1 MGKRFILQ
9 TLGGIKMRFREL
21 TRTSRLNEAVRFNKV
36 SGGRG
41 SYTFRKEFSKDIAVE
56 VQYYPENHH
65 TYLTIPMAGN
75 YAIQDLMCQRDVA
88 KAIIDFCSEL
98 CPNGDPNEVDTRILD
113 DVLKSA
119 VKRR

>member
-1 MGKRFILQ
+1 
-9 TLGGIKMRFREL
+9 MRFSKL
-21 TRTSRLNEAVRFNKV
+21 TKTPGLNEAVRFNKV

-56 VQYYPENHH
+56 VQYYPENRH

-75 YAIQDLMCQRDVA
+75 YTIQDLMCQRDVA

-98 CPNGDPNEVDTRILD
+98 CPSGDPNEVDTRILD
-113 DVLKSA
+113 GILKSIP
-119 VKRR
+119 KRR